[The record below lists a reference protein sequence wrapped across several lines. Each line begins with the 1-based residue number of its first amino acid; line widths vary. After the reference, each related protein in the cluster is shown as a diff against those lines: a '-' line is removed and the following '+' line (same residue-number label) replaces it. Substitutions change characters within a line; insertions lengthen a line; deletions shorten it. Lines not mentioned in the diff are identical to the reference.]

1 MTLEEMYRKLGGDY
15 GDVRLRIPSEALIR
29 RFAVKFLS
37 DTTFADLVEAVEAQ
51 DWEKAFRAAH
61 TMKGVAL
68 NLGFG
73 TLCRTASEL
82 TEALR
87 SREPLTWIFHW
98 EPEMGTLSPLF
109 EFPMTT
115 FSEKDRFSKF
125 WTQYPLTP
133 KCSAGRG
140 RPHKVMWGACAR
152 ICRRRS
158 PNRASD

>member
-1 MTLEEMYRKLGGDY
+1 MTLEEMYQKLGGDY

-51 DWEKAFRAAH
+51 DWEKAFRVAH

-82 TEALR
+82 TEVLR
-87 SREPLTWIFHW
+87 SREPLKDTA
-98 EPEMGTLSPLF
+98 LF
-109 EFPMTT
+109 DAVKTAYEAIDAI
-115 FSEKDRFSKF
+115 K
-125 WTQYPLTP
+125 
-133 KCSAGRG
+133 A
-140 RPHKVMWGACAR
+140 
-152 ICRRRS
+152 I
-158 PNRASD
+158 

>member
-1 MTLEEMYRKLGGDY
+1 MTLEEMYQKLGGDY

-61 TMKGVAL
+61 TMKGVAS

-73 TLCRTASEL
+73 TLCRAASEL

-87 SREPLTWIFHW
+87 GREPL
-98 EPEMGTLSPLF
+98 
-109 EFPMTT
+109 
-115 FSEKDRFSKF
+115 KDTALLDAVK
-125 WTQYPLTP
+125 TAYAEAIDAI
-133 KCSAGRG
+133 KA
-140 RPHKVMWGACAR
+140 
-152 ICRRRS
+152 I
-158 PNRASD
+158 

>member
-1 MTLEEMYRKLGGDY
+1 MTLEEMYLKLGGDY

-68 NLGFG
+68 TLGFG
-73 TLCRTASEL
+73 TLCRTASDL

-87 SREPLTWIFHW
+87 SREPL
-98 EPEMGTLSPLF
+98 
-109 EFPMTT
+109 
-115 FSEKDRFSKF
+115 KDTALLEAVK
-125 WTQYPLTP
+125 TAYAEAIDAI
-133 KCSAGRG
+133 KA
-140 RPHKVMWGACAR
+140 
-152 ICRRRS
+152 I
-158 PNRASD
+158 

>member
-1 MTLEEMYRKLGGDY
+1 MMLEEMYQKLGGDY

-73 TLCRTASEL
+73 TLCRTATEL

-87 SREPLTWIFHW
+87 SREPLKDTA
-98 EPEMGTLSPLF
+98 LF
-109 EFPMTT
+109 DAVKTAYAEAIDAI
-115 FSEKDRFSKF
+115 K
-125 WTQYPLTP
+125 
-133 KCSAGRG
+133 A
-140 RPHKVMWGACAR
+140 
-152 ICRRRS
+152 I
-158 PNRASD
+158 